1 MKTNQ
6 LPGFTAQRSL
16 YRSRGSYRAATT
28 PAFGGRG
35 RIGVE
40 PQLKRQLD
48 LLLCLQGCSLAGSGD
63 GCVDTCYRMEHIGAS
78 NDQQN
83 PGGGGGPKD
92 PGCRPGCGRCER
104 DPDTG
109 RRVKTCVKANC
120 DTVTR
125 AC

>member
-1 MKTNQ
+1 MKSTQ
-6 LPGFTAQRSL
+6 LPRFTAEVSL
-16 YRSRGSYRAATT
+16 YRSSGSYRVATS
-28 PAFGGRG
+28 PVWRRAGRG
-35 RIGVE
+35 GVE

-63 GCVDTCYRMEHIGAS
+63 ACVDTCYRMEHIGAS

-92 PGCRPGCGRCER
+92 PGCRPGCGPCTR
-104 DPDTG
+104 DPETR

-125 AC
+125 SC